1 MVDKPEMARD
11 RPALIPGLETN
22 ASEIEIIGH
31 GGLWEACVRIC
42 HLEPIT
48 LKRRRW
54 HGPVLEETLYI
65 PAVSPEAARGSSLLS
80 HPNASS
86 FPPILTA
93 SQACQPVGGPK
104 GNRTEILE
112 TRHGDLDKDGQ
123 VKGHSGKARA
133 VYSK

>member
-54 HGPVLEETLYI
+54 RGPVLEETLYI

-80 HPNASS
+80 PQCLFISTHPDSE
-86 FPPILTA
+86 PGMP
-93 SQACQPVGGPK
+93 ACGRPK
-104 GNRTEILE
+104 GEQ
-112 TRHGDLDKDGQ
+112 D
-123 VKGHSGKARA
+123 
-133 VYSK
+133 